1 MKCRKYKKQEREKA
15 QHWGLATFNRTNE
28 QGFSWHEAIEL
39 FEQEAPR
46 TQKLFRLLWYGDWIR
61 SSTGLRKQ
69 GKVWEHGEYLQGEE
83 QRQFASQLLSHE
95 LVHQEATSRAARN
108 DVSTSIENLK

>member
-15 QHWGLATFNRTNE
+15 QHWRLATFSRTNE
-28 QGFSWHEAIEL
+28 QGSSWHEAAEL

-46 TQKLFRLLWYGDWIR
+46 TRKLFRLLWYGDWIR

-69 GKVWEHGEYLQGEE
+69 EKVWEHGEYLQGEE
-83 QRQFASQLLSHE
+83 QRQFASLLLFHE
-95 LVHQEATSRAARN
+95 LVHQEATSRAAGN
-108 DVSTSIENLK
+108 DVSTGIENLK